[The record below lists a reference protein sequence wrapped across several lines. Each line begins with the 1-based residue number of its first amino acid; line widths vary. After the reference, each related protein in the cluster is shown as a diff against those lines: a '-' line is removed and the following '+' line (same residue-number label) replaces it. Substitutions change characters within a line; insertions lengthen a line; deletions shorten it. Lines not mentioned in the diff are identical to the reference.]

1 MTLSHNRIT
10 SSITRTREMIE
21 AATDVPLE
29 TRENLRSELDMTL
42 EEYIRLHELKSLAQ
56 AQGELTLDEAL
67 TVYNLMGN
75 TPMTFNAQPLAEKMV
90 LTNLLRELLQRRIRR
105 HQHAE
110 AN

>member
-21 AATDVPLE
+21 SSDTTEATRTALH
-29 TRENLRSELDMTL
+29 TKLDMTT
-42 EEYIRLHELKSLAQ
+42 EEYVRLHELKSLAQ
-56 AQGELTLDEAL
+56 AQGELTLDEAM
-67 TVYNLMGN
+67 TVYNLMGE
-75 TPMTFNAQPLAEKMV
+75 TPSVFNAQPLAEKMV